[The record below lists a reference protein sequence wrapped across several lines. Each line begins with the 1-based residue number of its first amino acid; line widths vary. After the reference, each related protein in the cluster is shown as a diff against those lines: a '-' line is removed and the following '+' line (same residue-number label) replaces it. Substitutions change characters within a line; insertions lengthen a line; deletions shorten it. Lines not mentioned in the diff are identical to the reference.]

1 MPQNIFVL
9 NDTIR
14 KNIAF
19 GIENKSM
26 DNSKIINSAKLAGV
40 SNFIENE
47 LENGY
52 DTLVGENAIK
62 LSGGQRQRIGL
73 ARAFYED
80 KDLLILDEATN
91 SLDKEKE
98 IEILEN
104 LKSSTGKT
112 IIFVTH
118 NTFYLAS

>member
-1 MPQNIFVL
+1 MSSFQKKINYVPQNIFVL

-19 GIENKSM
+19 GVENESI
-26 DNSKIINSAKLAGV
+26 DNSKIINSAKLAGI
-40 SNFIENE
+40 SNFIEND

-73 ARAFYED
+73 GRA
-80 KDLLILDEATN
+80 L
-91 SLDKEKE
+91 
-98 IEILEN
+98 
-104 LKSSTGKT
+104 
-112 IIFVTH
+112 
-118 NTFYLAS
+118 

>member
-1 MPQNIFVL
+1 MH
-9 NDTIR
+9 
-14 KNIAF
+14 
-19 GIENKSM
+19 
-26 DNSKIINSAKLAGV
+26 NSKIINSAKLAGI
-40 SNFIENE
+40 SNFIEND

-104 LKSSTGKT
+104 LKSYTGKT

-118 NTFYLAS
+118 NTFLLSKLDKVIYFEDGILKEKD